1 MWSLLPIAISCLFL
15 SASSLLSNGADYR
28 EIRNI
33 NCDTYQDQKRDKPT
47 IETLGRIPGNFY
59 SYQDFFNHVR
69 NSTRSLRPL
78 SHLRVTNVIKSHLTT
93 TQHPMNLK
101 RREDD

>member
-28 EIRNI
+28 EIETSEKYH
-33 NCDTYQDQKRDKPT
+33 DHERDNAT
-47 IETLGRIPGNFY
+47 IETSGRILGNFY
-59 SYQDFFNHVR
+59 GYKDVFNRVR

-78 SHLRVTNVIKSHLTT
+78 SYLRDRNVNKSHLTT

-101 RREDD
+101 HREDD